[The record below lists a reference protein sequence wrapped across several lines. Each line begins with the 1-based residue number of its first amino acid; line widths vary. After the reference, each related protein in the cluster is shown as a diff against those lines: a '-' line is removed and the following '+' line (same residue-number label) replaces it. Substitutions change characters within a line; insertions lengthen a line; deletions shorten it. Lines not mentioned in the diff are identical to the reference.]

1 MLVPQVQPR
10 RKVEEGVKRQKSRS
24 ERPGTNRKTSP
35 VVSSTTCG
43 PVKDD
48 RSSTCFRQYPR
59 DLSRSPP
66 PAFHYSCPLPEPA
79 IQAPYPQHAPFSAVP
94 GHFAD
99 FQPQSLYLPPLP
111 VTLPSMSSFDPA
123 YVKNESLFCD
133 DDMFGQFNLGYSP
146 LTGMDIPA
154 GQMYQE
160 SNVHVS
166 DPKDN
171 TESNRP
177 FPLCRKYLML
187 ISNLSRPLPC
197 RILTRSNTQ
206 GRVPPQQ
213 FSPARRY
220 RYLIRHDWL
229 SDSSDGTFLEMF

>member
-35 VVSSTTCG
+35 VVSSTPCG

-59 DLSRSPP
+59 DFSRSPP

-79 IQAPYPQHAPFSAVP
+79 IQAPYPQHAPFSAAP

-123 YVKNESLFCD
+123 YVKSESLFCD
-133 DDMFGQFNLGYSP
+133 EDMFGQFNLGYSP
-146 LTGMDIPA
+146 LNGMDIPA

-166 DPKDN
+166 GP
-171 TESNRP
+171 
-177 FPLCRKYLML
+177 RK
-187 ISNLSRPLPC
+187 
-197 RILTRSNTQ
+197 NTQ
-206 GRVPPQQ
+206 SIRLFLFVEISDTNSDPIQTPPLSHSHS
-213 FSPARRY
+213 FEYSRAGSPATVFPGTPVSIPDSPP
-220 RYLIRHDWL
+220 LVIR
-229 SDSSDGTFLEMF
+229 